1 MMLANLD
8 LPSDERIKEH
18 RPWT

>member
-1 MMLANLD
+1 MLANLD